1 MLCNRSVRV
10 NGIFAASG
18 IGDRDQCRPDR
29 SGAYA
34 TKKYRSLVEAQYRNW
49 TRDKA
54 EPSNPHGAF
63 INWAKTFVKKQ
74 AAAERDMA
82 D

>member
-1 MLCNRSVRV
+1 ML
-10 NGIFAASG
+10 
-18 IGDRDQCRPDR
+18 Q
-29 SGAYA
+29 
-34 TKKYRSLVEAQYRNW
+34 KKYRSLVEAQYRNW

>member
-1 MLCNRSVRV
+1 MRVITIVRIGRSRWSEC
-10 NGIFAASG
+10 A
-18 IGDRDQCRPDR
+18 
-29 SGAYA
+29 
-34 TKKYRSLVEAQYRNW
+34 VEAQYRNW

>member
-1 MLCNRSVRV
+1 M
-10 NGIFAASG
+10 AAVD
-18 IGDRDQCRPDR
+18 GDRHRLWWWRRRRTLRRRQRFPFQP
-29 SGAYA
+29 GAD
-34 TKKYRSLVEAQYRNW
+34 V
-49 TRDKA
+49 
-54 EPSNPHGAF
+54 GAF